1 MLPLRVAVLTLLAAS
16 LGQAAEPPKHLGPIT
31 GIAVVG
37 GQIYSVS
44 QAGIFREAKR
54 FAKPPF
60 RVMSMVAGGPL
71 LLLGGGQPA
80 ASGDVAVYDSDGDSL
95 AKLRLGDDLVYSVS
109 VSPDGKTA
117 AAAMTDGRVLTFDF
131 PGLNLDSVAEV
142 NRHQAIVRAVAFSPN
157 GQWLASAGLDGLVLL
172 TPRKPKAKPI
182 VLADH
187 SAGVESLAFAPDS
200 SQLATGSRDSRVRLH
215 TIGGAFAADISGSR
229 RAAER
234 HRLSAKRRE
243 SLCLD
248 WSETWLIGGTSTGY
262 VFPAA
267 KRPGQLAAAAS
278 RKGQPGVRAW
288 PIDRPNR
295 RRENPANCSSCPSRD
310 KLKVS
315 TELQMRLVRLPLP
328 AGEGWGEEES
338 KRP

>member
-1 MLPLRVAVLTLLAAS
+1 MHPLRVAVLTLLAAP

-44 QAGIFREAKR
+44 QAGIFREPKR
-54 FAKPPF
+54 LAKPPF

-95 AKLRLGDDLVYSVS
+95 AKLRLGDDLVYSVA

-117 AAAMTDGRVLTFDF
+117 AAAMADGRVLTFDF
-131 PGLNLDSVAEV
+131 PSLNLDSVAEA

-215 TIGGAFAADISGSR
+215 SIEG
-229 RAAER
+229 
-234 HRLSAKRRE
+234 RLLRTFQGVGEPPDATGFGQTPRV
-243 SLCLD
+243 LCLD
-248 WSETWLIGGTSTGY
+248 WSRAGLIGGTSSGY
-262 VFPAA
+262 VF
-267 KRPGQLAAAAS
+267 
-278 RKGQPGVRAW
+278 
-288 PIDRPNR
+288 
-295 RRENPANCSSCPSRD
+295 
-310 KLKVS
+310 
-315 TELQMRLVRLPLP
+315 RLPIGQGNWQSLHREKADPVYSLGQTPDEIVAGKNGQVLKLP
-328 AGEGWGEEES
+328 
-338 KRP
+338 KPTK